1 MMSGLL
7 AAQGVRC
14 AEKRVGASLQRVD
27 PSNHLK
33 RQTGAE
39 RIANPLP
46 YRADYFGQ
54 KIHIDQNE
62 KLVMFGSTHV
72 CAIDGFSGKL
82 VGFVI
87 MPQKNNII
95 IYEHLYL

>member
-1 MMSGLL
+1 MPRGSPIHCPT
-7 AAQGVRC
+7 VPTT
-14 AEKRVGASLQRVD
+14 S
-27 PSNHLK
+27 
-33 RQTGAE
+33 
-39 RIANPLP
+39 
-46 YRADYFGQ
+46 GQ

-87 MPQKNNII
+87 MPRKNNII